1 MEVNLMINKFK
12 KNLSLTLTCIMI
24 YSTMVVIPIN
34 NSSELNRNSI
44 SQPIMQQPNSEEPP
58 AL

>member
-12 KNLSLTLTCIMI
+12 KNLSLILTCIMI
-24 YSTMVVIPIN
+24 YSALVVIPIN
-34 NSSELNRNSI
+34 NSSELHNKSI
-44 SQPIMQQPNSEEPP
+44 SQPIMQQPNGEEPP